1 MEGDA
6 PGEASE
12 KTGENTNLPADT
24 AEHVVKKNNSGGVF
38 VGEREISLAF
48 SFLDARGKGSIDR
61 ATIQERV
68 SLFPNAGD
76 HGLQEL
82 RGLDTELTQKSLSK
96 LLKNNKVCD
105 FDPVAEAFQVRRF
118 P

>member
-6 PGEASE
+6 SGEASE

-61 ATIQERV
+61 ARIQERV
-68 SLFPNAGD
+68 ALF
-76 HGLQEL
+76 
-82 RGLDTELTQKSLSK
+82 
-96 LLKNNKVCD
+96 
-105 FDPVAEAFQVRRF
+105 
-118 P
+118 